1 MNVYNVGRSDRMR
14 LRTKTSIQYFVKALK
29 SHNLPYSQLSN
40 NLIRELPVGSFLSSQ
55 TSTTDIVLSNNLI
68 TTLEAGVLDPL
79 SSLQTMYVLHKKF
92 VTYSYQF
99 RYCWCCAIYN
109 LLETS
114 LSAFIHI
121 SL

>member
-1 MNVYNVGRSDRMR
+1 MNVYSVGRSDRMR
-14 LRTKTSIQYFVKALK
+14 LRTKTSIQYFVKTLK

-79 SSLQTMYVLHKKF
+79 SSLQTMYALHKCSLHIHTNLEIARVILYIIYWKHP
-92 VTYSYQF
+92 YQH
-99 RYCWCCAIYN
+99 A
-109 LLETS
+109 
-114 LSAFIHI
+114 
-121 SL
+121 

>member
-1 MNVYNVGRSDRMR
+1 MNMYKVGRSDRMS

-99 RYCWCCAIYN
+99 RNCWCCAIYN
-109 LLETS
+109 LLETP